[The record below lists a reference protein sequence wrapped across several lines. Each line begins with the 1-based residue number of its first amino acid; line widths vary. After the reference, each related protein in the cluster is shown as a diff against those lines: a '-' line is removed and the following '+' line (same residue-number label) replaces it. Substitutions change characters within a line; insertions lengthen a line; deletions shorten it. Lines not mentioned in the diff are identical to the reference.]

1 MPKFSERKCLNMAR
15 GGLSFSGIGEK
26 FVTVKAAGS
35 VSAVALVSGAAYVEG
50 KAVTCEGDQLYGFGS
65 AGDPIRGIIDK
76 YESDHYM
83 TIQYAGFREG
93 VPGVSGALPTAASA
107 ALAVNGAGAVSPV
120 ATPVSP
126 AYAVDVDNSA
136 NVNTVTVFLG

>member
-1 MPKFSERKCLNMAR
+1 MSR
-15 GGLSFSGIGEK
+15 GGISFEGIG
-26 FVTVKAAGS
+26 VQTATVKAADS

-50 KAVTCEGDQLYGFGS
+50 KAVTCEFGGAYGFGN
-65 AGDPIRGIIDK
+65 AGDPVRGIIDK